1 MKKVIFS
8 AIAMIAFVGTSMAS
22 DVAEVEKNLLKIKDT
37 KIELQRSNLV
47 ASIWFTRC
55 DIIYMEVY
63 GIAFEQFN
71 NLEAADAIALSAAKT
86 CKQLEAA
93 PK

>member
-1 MKKVIFS
+1 MFL
-8 AIAMIAFVGTSMAS
+8 AIAMIAFVGTSMAA
-22 DVAEVEKNLLKIKDT
+22 DVAEVEKNLFNVNDA
-37 KIELQRSNLV
+37 KIELENSNLV
-47 ASIWFTRC
+47 AFTLWTRC
-55 DIIYMEVY
+55 DIIYMQVY

-71 NLEAADAIALSAAKT
+71 NLEAANAIALSSAKT

>member
-1 MKKVIFS
+1 
-8 AIAMIAFVGTSMAS
+8 
-22 DVAEVEKNLLKIKDT
+22 
-37 KIELQRSNLV
+37 
-47 ASIWFTRC
+47 
-55 DIIYMEVY
+55 MEVY

-71 NLEAADAIALSAAKT
+71 NLEAADAIVLSAAKT